1 MGENAETPVR
11 RRRPNTI
18 SLQESEALLSHPGTA
33 RIDRWIYRDTNDDE
47 VPDGYH
53 RVIGTYDDL
62 VPVSWIDVPDGTA
75 DPSPNYLSTSAA
87 KAYLE
92 EPELP
97 SQDLPERRA
106 AAGGT
111 HASRSRRWLATAML
125 LAVILQAILMV
136 LGPHDNPALLCSLAI
151 GTVAAFAMLM
161 AVTAWPLPLGG
172 WQRSRREIASP
183 APADAESGDEGAE
196 DVLGSL
202 RSLRSN
208 PHVGDLAGR
217 GVAQAEESRKLHDR
231 LLGLVGD
238 RFSEGSISW
247 HRFADGCEAGCGS
260 IDRNVAAMA
269 EIAADADGRGRRHA
283 LSTLVDD
290 NEGILEGLRAL
301 EEELLRLAVDEMS
314 QENREVA
321 EDLSRM
327 SDDVRHYR
335 FPEKSMTS

>member
-18 SLQESEALLSHPGTA
+18 TLQESEALLSHPGTA
-33 RIDRWIYRDTNDDE
+33 RIDRWIYRDTNEDE

-75 DPSPNYLSTSAA
+75 DPMPNYLSTTAA

-92 EPELP
+92 EPEL
-97 SQDLPERRA
+97 SGQDLPERRA
-106 AAGGT
+106 ATDGT

-125 LAVILQAILMV
+125 LAFVLGMTGIVV
-136 LGPHDNPALLCSLAI
+136 LGPHGNPGLFRSLAMGVI
-151 GTVAAFAMLM
+151 VAFSMLM
-161 AVTAWPLPLGG
+161 VVSTWPMPLGG
-172 WQRSRREIASP
+172 WQRSRREIAPP
-183 APADAESGDEGAE
+183 APADADSGDEGA
-196 DVLGSL
+196 DDALGIL
-202 RSLRSN
+202 RNLRSN
-208 PHVGDLAGR
+208 PHVGDLANR
-217 GVAQAEESRKLHDR
+217 GVAQAEESQELHDR
-231 LLGLVGD
+231 LLGLVGN

-283 LSTLVDD
+283 LSTLVND
-290 NEGILEGLRAL
+290 NEEILEGLRTL

-314 QENREVA
+314 QENQEVA

-335 FPEKSMTS
+335 LPE